1 MKNNNNKDANT
12 KLSDKFMQAPINPK
26 KFIIIM
32 APNILKIDDNSL
44 YKLWYSGLPNTIKI
58 FSEGWKKV
66 NNR

>member
-44 YKLWYSGLPNTIKI
+44 YKL
-58 FSEGWKKV
+58 
-66 NNR
+66 